1 LLLVEG
7 KLIRVAQGI
16 KEKERIHN
24 MGNRAVITL
33 AKKPTQ
39 NSVGIYLH
47 WNGGAESVL
56 AFAEAAKHLGVRLHD
71 ETYATARL
79 AQIIGNFFG
88 GTLSVGVGVLK
99 HLDCE
104 NYDNGTYKVWFD
116 YEAVVI
122 EQSKD
127 GKKNWKRLNND
138 ELRKHAHWQET
149 EESKGILA
157 DIMEKNKRAFQCE
170 EVAK

>member
-1 LLLVEG
+1 
-7 KLIRVAQGI
+7 
-16 KEKERIHN
+16 

-56 AFAEAAKHLGVRLHD
+56 AFAEAAKHFGVRLHD

-88 GTLSVGVGVLK
+88 GTLSVGVGILK
-99 HLDCE
+99 NLDCE
-104 NYDNGTYKVWFD
+104 NYDNGTYKVSFEGD
-116 YEAVVI
+116 AVVI

-127 GKKNWKRLNND
+127 GKKGWKRLDND
-138 ELRKHAHWQET
+138 DLRKHQYWQKT
-149 EESKGILA
+149 EHSEGILA
-157 DIMEKNKRAFQCE
+157 EIIEENRRAFQGE

>member
-1 LLLVEG
+1 
-7 KLIRVAQGI
+7 
-16 KEKERIHN
+16 

-56 AFAEAAKHLGVRLHD
+56 AFAEAAKHFGVRLHD

-88 GTLSVGVGVLK
+88 GTLSVGVGILRQ
-99 HLDCE
+99 LDCE
-104 NYDNGTYKVWFD
+104 NYDNGTYKVSFEGD
-116 YEAVVI
+116 AVVI
-122 EQSKD
+122 EQSAD
-127 GKKNWKRLNND
+127 GKKDWKRLDND
-138 ELRKHAHWQET
+138 QLRNHAYWKET
-149 EESKGILA
+149 EDQENILA
-157 DIMEKNKRAFQCE
+157 TIIARNKPAFQPAEAVC
-170 EVAK
+170 K

>member
-1 LLLVEG
+1 
-7 KLIRVAQGI
+7 
-16 KEKERIHN
+16 
-24 MGNRAVITL
+24 MGNRAVITM
-33 AKKPTQ
+33 AKKPTE

-56 AFAEAAKHLGVRLHD
+56 AFAESAKHFGIRFGD

-104 NYDNGTYKVWFD
+104 NYDNGTYRISLENDSIVL
-116 YEAVVI
+116 
-122 EQSKD
+122 EQSPD
-127 GKKNWKRLNND
+127 GKKDWKRLNND
-138 ELRKHAHWQET
+138 RLREHDYWKKT
-149 EESKGILA
+149 EDSEGILA
-157 DIMEKNKRAFQCE
+157 DIITKNKPFFQSE
-170 EVAK
+170 EASK

>member
-7 KLIRVAQGI
+7 ESARNSQGK
-16 KEKERIHN
+16 KEKERKHN

-33 AKKPTQ
+33 AKKPTS

-56 AFAEAAKHLGVRLHD
+56 AFAEAAKHFGVRLHD
-71 ETYATARL
+71 ETYASARL

-88 GTLSVGVGVLK
+88 GTLSVGVGILK
-99 HLDCE
+99 QLDCE
-104 NYDNGTYKVWFD
+104 NYDNGTYKVSFEGD
-116 YEAVVI
+116 AVVI

-127 GKKNWKRLNND
+127 GKKDWRRLDND
-138 ELRKHAHWQET
+138 QLRKHAYWQET

-157 DIMEKNKRAFQCE
+157 DIIEKNKRAFQVE
-170 EVAK
+170 GVAK

>member
-1 LLLVEG
+1 
-7 KLIRVAQGI
+7 
-16 KEKERIHN
+16 

-33 AKKPTQ
+33 AKKPTA

-56 AFAEAAKHLGVRLHD
+56 AFAEAAKHFGVRLHD

-88 GTLSVGVGVLK
+88 GTLSVGIGVLRQ
-99 HLDCE
+99 LDCK

-116 YEAVVI
+116 YETVII
-122 EQSKD
+122 EQSED

-138 ELRKHAHWQET
+138 NLRKHQYWQKT
-149 EESKGILA
+149 EHSEGILA
-157 DIMEKNKRAFQCE
+157 DIIEKNKRAFQGE
-170 EVAK
+170 EKQK

>member
-1 LLLVEG
+1 
-7 KLIRVAQGI
+7 
-16 KEKERIHN
+16 

-33 AKKPTQ
+33 AKKPTA

-47 WNGGAESVL
+47 WNGGAESIL
-56 AFAEAAKHLGVRLHD
+56 AFAEAAKHFGVRLHD

-88 GTLSVGVGVLK
+88 GIYSVGVGTLRQ
-99 HLDCE
+99 LDCE

-116 YEAVVI
+116 YETVVI
-122 EQSKD
+122 EQSAD
-127 GKKNWKRLNND
+127 GKKDWKRLKND
-138 ELRKHAHWQET
+138 ELRKHEYWKKT
-149 EESKGILA
+149 KDSDGILA
-157 DIMEKNKRAFQCE
+157 DIIAKNKIAFQGE

>member
-1 LLLVEG
+1 
-7 KLIRVAQGI
+7 
-16 KEKERIHN
+16 

-33 AKKPTQ
+33 AKKPIQ

-56 AFAEAAKHLGVRLHD
+56 AFAEAAKHFGVRLHD

-88 GTLSVGVGVLK
+88 GTLSVGVGILK
-99 HLDCE
+99 CLDCE

-116 YEAVVI
+116 YDTVVI

-127 GKKNWKRLNND
+127 GKKDWKRLDND
-138 ELRKHAHWQET
+138 QLRKHAYWQET
-149 EESKGILA
+149 EDQENILA
-157 DIMEKNKRAFQCE
+157 TIIARNKPAFQPAEAVC
-170 EVAK
+170 K

>member
-1 LLLVEG
+1 
-7 KLIRVAQGI
+7 
-16 KEKERIHN
+16 

-33 AKKPTQ
+33 SKKPTQ

-56 AFAEAAKHLGVRLHD
+56 AFAEAAKHFGVHLND

-88 GTLSVGVGVLK
+88 GTLSVGVGILRQ
-99 HLDCE
+99 LDCE
-104 NYDNGTYKVWFD
+104 NYDNGTYRVSFEG
-116 YEAVVI
+116 EAVII

-127 GKKNWKRLNND
+127 GKKDWRRLKND
-138 ELRKHAHWQET
+138 ELRKHKYWKKNEN
-149 EESKGILA
+149 SDGILA
-157 DIMEKNKRAFQCE
+157 DIIAKNKLAFQGE
-170 EVAK
+170 KVAK

>member
-1 LLLVEG
+1 
-7 KLIRVAQGI
+7 
-16 KEKERIHN
+16 

-33 AKKPTQ
+33 AKKPTA

-56 AFAEAAKHLGVRLHD
+56 AFAEAAKHFGVRLHD

-88 GTLSVGVGVLK
+88 GTLSVGVGVLRQ
-99 HLDCE
+99 LDCE

-122 EQSKD
+122 EQSAD

-138 ELRKHAHWQET
+138 NLRKHKYWQKT
-149 EESKGILA
+149 EQSEGILA
-157 DIMEKNKRAFQCE
+157 DIIEKNKRAFEGE
-170 EVAK
+170 ESSK

>member
-1 LLLVEG
+1 
-7 KLIRVAQGI
+7 
-16 KEKERIHN
+16 

-33 AKKPTQ
+33 AKKPTA

-56 AFAEAAKHLGVRLHD
+56 AFAEAAKHFGVRLHD

-88 GTLSVGVGVLK
+88 GTLSVGVGVLRQ
-99 HLDCE
+99 LDCE

-116 YEAVVI
+116 CETVVI
-122 EQSKD
+122 EQSAD
-127 GKKNWKRLNND
+127 GKKNWKRLSND
-138 ELRKHAHWQET
+138 ELRKHQYWQKT
-149 EESKGILA
+149 EHSEGILA
-157 DIMEKNKRAFQCE
+157 DIIEKNKRAFQGE
-170 EVAK
+170 EKQK

>member
-1 LLLVEG
+1 
-7 KLIRVAQGI
+7 
-16 KEKERIHN
+16 

-56 AFAEAAKHLGVRLHD
+56 AFAEAAKHFGVRLHD

-88 GTLSVGVGVLK
+88 GTLSVGVGILK

-104 NYDNGTYKVWFD
+104 NYDNGTYKVSFD
-116 YEAVVI
+116 GDTVII
-122 EQSKD
+122 EQSTD
-127 GKKNWKRLNND
+127 GKRDWKRLNND
-138 ELRKHAHWQET
+138 ELRKHAYWQET
-149 EESKGILA
+149 EEWKGILA
-157 DIMEKNKRAFQCE
+157 DIIEKNKRAFQGE

>member
-1 LLLVEG
+1 
-7 KLIRVAQGI
+7 
-16 KEKERIHN
+16 

-33 AKKPTQ
+33 AKKPTS

-56 AFAEAAKHLGVRLHD
+56 AFAEAAKHLGVRLYD

-88 GTLSVGVGVLK
+88 GTLSVGVGILK

-104 NYDNGTYKVWFD
+104 NYDNGTYKVSFEND
-116 YEAVVI
+116 AVVI

-138 ELRKHAHWQET
+138 EIRKHAYWQEK

-157 DIMEKNKRAFQCE
+157 DIIETNKRAFKGE